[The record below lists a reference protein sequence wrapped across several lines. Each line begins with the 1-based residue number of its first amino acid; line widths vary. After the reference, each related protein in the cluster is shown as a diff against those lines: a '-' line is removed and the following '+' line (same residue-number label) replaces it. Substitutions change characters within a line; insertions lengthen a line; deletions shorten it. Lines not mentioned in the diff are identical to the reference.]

1 VSDEETRKAT
11 PRGRSVVLVCSR
23 PGGTTLHLPLEE
35 GRALA
40 FGRGGESSPVDVVVD
55 DELVSRRHATVHRS
69 GGAVCVVDLGSRN
82 GTRVGSETVTGAERR
97 IGPGDAFEIGPMRVL
112 VAASSP
118 SGAAELVIADPGMR
132 KLHAA
137 ALRVARRDAVVLL
150 SGETGVGKA
159 TFAQRIHEVSARGD
173 RPFVAV
179 RCAGRAP
186 GEVEEEIFGGSRSG
200 ALHLAR
206 GGTLYV
212 GDVEALGVEGQEGLL
227 RVLDRGTAADV
238 EVRLLGGSRRDL
250 GAEASAGRFHPGLLA
265 RLGTLTLRIPPL
277 RERTQEIPVLA
288 QYLLGRTA
296 ASLGVEAPGLTPEA
310 SSLLAAYPWP
320 RNLHD
325 LVDVMEYALALS
337 DEGRILPEHLPPS
350 FAPDSAS
357 MVRLQPEASGAIV
370 LRIRRDGASFSLPTE
385 PATSLAR
392 RGALRR
398 ILVRLAQHHDRPGGP
413 GAVSTEDLFASGW
426 PGDKALRTS
435 ADGRV
440 RTAVW
445 MLRKLGLDELL
456 RTTDEGYLLEP
467 AVRIVWD

>member
-11 PRGRSVVLVCSR
+11 PKGRSVVLVCSR
-23 PGGTTLHLPLEE
+23 PGGTMLHLPLEE
-35 GRALA
+35 GRTLT
-40 FGRGGESSPVDVVVD
+40 FGRGGEGSPVDVVVD

-69 GGAVCVVDLGSRN
+69 GGVVCVVDLGSRN
-82 GTRVGSETVTGAERR
+82 GTRVGSDTVTRAERR

-118 SGAAELVIADPGMR
+118 SGAGEIVVADPAMR

-159 TFAQRIHEVSARGD
+159 TFALRIHEASARGD
-173 RPFVAV
+173 RAFVAV

-186 GEVEEEIFGGSRSG
+186 EDVEEEIFGGSRSG

-212 GDVEALGVEGQEGLL
+212 GDVDALGMEVQARLL
-227 RVLDRGTAADV
+227 RVLDRGAADA

-250 GAEASAGRFHPGLLA
+250 AAEASAGRFHPGLLA
-265 RLGTLTLRIPPL
+265 RLGTLTMRIPPL

-288 QYLLGRTA
+288 RHLLARTA
-296 ASLGVEAPGLTPEA
+296 ASLGVEAPDLTPEA
-310 SSLLAAYPWP
+310 ASLLAAYPWP

-325 LVDVMEYALALS
+325 LLDVVEYALALS

-350 FAPDSAS
+350 FAPGSAS
-357 MVRLQPEASGAIV
+357 TVRREPEGPGAIV
-370 LRIRRDGASFSLPTE
+370 LRIRRDGTSFSLASR

-398 ILVRLAQHHDRPGGP
+398 ILVRLAQRHDRPGEP

-456 RTTDEGYLLEP
+456 RTTDEGYLLDP
-467 AVRIVWD
+467 AVRIVWE